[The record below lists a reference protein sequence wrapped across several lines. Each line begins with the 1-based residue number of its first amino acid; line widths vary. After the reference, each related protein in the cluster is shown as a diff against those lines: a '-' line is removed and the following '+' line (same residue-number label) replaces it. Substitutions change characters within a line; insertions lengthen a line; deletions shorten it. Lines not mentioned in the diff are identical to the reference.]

1 LGILDKILGHFL
13 SAMGA
18 CIGTVVGL
26 VAITPAA
33 GFVSIPHALVYL
45 VVL

>member
-1 LGILDKILGHFL
+1 
-13 SAMGA
+13 MGA

-33 GFVSIPHALVYL
+33 GFVSIPHAFIGIFSSIVSNSVSKFLKEN
-45 VVL
+45 